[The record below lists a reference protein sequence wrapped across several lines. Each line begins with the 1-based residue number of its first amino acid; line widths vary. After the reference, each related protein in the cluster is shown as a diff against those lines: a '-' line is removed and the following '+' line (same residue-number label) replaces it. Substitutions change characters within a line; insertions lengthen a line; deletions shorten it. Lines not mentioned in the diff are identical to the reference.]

1 MRSTFS
7 LLGTIK
13 CSTCGIDVDIA
24 ELGDHVCAPQK
35 GQGLISTKGEG
46 RILTP
51 NRRGAYSAAEETSSC
66 TPGLITAGQA
76 RATSD

>member
-24 ELGDHVCAPQK
+24 ELGDHICAPQK
-35 GQGLISTKGEG
+35 GQGLISAK
-46 RILTP
+46 R
-51 NRRGAYSAAEETSSC
+51 EEEY
-66 TPGLITAGQA
+66 
-76 RATSD
+76 